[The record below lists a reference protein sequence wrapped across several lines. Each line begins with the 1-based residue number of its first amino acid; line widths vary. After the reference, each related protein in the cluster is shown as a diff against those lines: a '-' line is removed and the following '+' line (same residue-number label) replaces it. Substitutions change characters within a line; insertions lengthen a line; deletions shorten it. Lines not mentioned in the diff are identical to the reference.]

1 MLLSVPLTMILKIM
15 LENTEDLRWAAVLL
29 GAGTKQH
36 LARRP
41 QAPTNGSPDEA
52 SSV

>member
-29 GAGTKQH
+29 SAGARAEPIKAQPEKQD
-36 LARRP
+36 AG
-41 QAPTNGSPDEA
+41 QS
-52 SSV
+52 